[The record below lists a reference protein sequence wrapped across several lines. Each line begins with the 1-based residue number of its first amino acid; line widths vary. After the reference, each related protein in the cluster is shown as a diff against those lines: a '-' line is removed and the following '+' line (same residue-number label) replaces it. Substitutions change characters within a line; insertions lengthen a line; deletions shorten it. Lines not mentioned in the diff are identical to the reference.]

1 MRKIPFLILLVA
13 APVLAGEAS
22 LLSIQKADGW
32 GAVKAAVDQQA
43 AAAGKPK
50 KAAKALAAA
59 GLGALEMP
67 AAASL
72 GAELVLK
79 DPSPLR
85 GCTWEGTVACTLDAA
100 HTGDAK
106 AEDYRLVCKTGFG
119 GSAPM
124 DSVAA
129 APVGERLS
137 WRVTGVEKCWD
148 LGGVAVSLVPQAL
161 ADLEGV
167 GKGDDLVP
175 PELVEL
181 SQDEVEA
188 IIAKSQPAFQ
198 HCTRKFSDDG
208 SSAKGAMKVRYT
220 IGDDGL
226 VSSAKSE
233 MTTFSD
239 ARVEQCVLE
248 QFQKIKFRPPMG
260 GYTGGVYSFTML

>member
-1 MRKIPFLILLVA
+1 
-13 APVLAGEAS
+13 
-22 LLSIQKADGW
+22 
-32 GAVKAAVDQQA
+32 
-43 AAAGKPK
+43 
-50 KAAKALAAA
+50 
-59 GLGALEMP
+59 MP
-67 AAASL
+67 SGASL

-79 DPSPLR
+79 DASPLR
-85 GCTWEGTVACTLDAA
+85 GCVWEGTVACSIDAA

-106 AEDYRLVCKTGFG
+106 ADDYRLVCKTAFG

-129 APVGERLS
+129 PAVGDRLA

-148 LGGVAVSLVPQAL
+148 LGGVSVSLVPQAL

-181 SQDEVEA
+181 SQDEVESL
-188 IIAKSQPAFQ
+188 IAKAQPAFQ

-208 SSAKGAMKVRYT
+208 SVAKGAMKVRYT

-226 VSSAKSE
+226 VSSATAE

-248 QFQKIKFRPPMG
+248 QFRKIRFRPPMG
-260 GYTGGVYSFTML
+260 GYTGGVYNFTML